1 MNARPDSTSDHS
13 PKDHAHVDSSVDT
26 VGSVGIVTPQNF
38 HFAEPLTL
46 ECNRTLPSFD
56 LMVETYGTLNSDK
69 SNAILICHALSG
81 SHHAAG
87 LHSADDKKAGWW
99 DNMIGP
105 NKAIDTNRFY
115 VVCLNN
121 IGSCFGSTGPTTIN
135 PDSVNAKQAD
145 NTSEAEVYGPDFPL
159 VTIKDWVKTQ
169 AMLSDRLGI
178 DVWHAIVGG
187 SMGGMQ
193 ALQWSVDY
201 PNRLKRCVVI
211 ASTPKL
217 SAQNIAFNEVA
228 RQSILSDP
236 DFKDGRYLQAGTY
249 PRRGLI
255 LARMVGHITYLT
267 DDAMKAK
274 FGRDLKSGKFMYGYD
289 VEFQVESYLRYQGE
303 RFSENFD
310 ANTYLLMTKA
320 LDYFD
325 PTRGYLSGQSSTQST
340 APSVDSTN
348 PSESGS
354 LLDDSIAASV
364 ETTKNATKQAAQ
376 HALEATLATDN
387 LATDNLATGDETD
400 SETQTDTENDRQQE
414 LAALKAA
421 FAHTQCQYLVVSF
434 TTDWRFA
441 PERSQEIVDALMATG
456 KPVNYINV
464 DAPHGHDSFLFDIPR
479 YMGAVRGFLTA
490 PFITD
495 SHAKNRQT
503 KNSRQQTGVRS

>member
-1 MNARPDSTSDHS
+1 MSARSDSTSEHS
-13 PKDHAHVDSSVDT
+13 TNHSANTTDSIVS
-26 VGSVGIVTPQNF
+26 VGSVGLVTPQTF

-56 LMVETYGTLNSDK
+56 LIFETYGTLNSDK

-87 LHSADDKKAGWW
+87 FHSDDDKKAGWW

-105 NKAIDTNRFY
+105 NKAIDTNQFF
-115 VVCLNN
+115 VVCVNN

-135 PDSVNAKQAD
+135 PDSLSD
-145 NTSEAEVYGPDFPL
+145 EGEAQVYGPDFPL

-178 DVWHAIVGG
+178 EVWHAIVGG

-193 ALQWSVDY
+193 AMQWSVDY
-201 PNRLKRCVVI
+201 PERLKRCVVI

-325 PTRGYLSGQSSTQST
+325 PTRDY
-340 APSVDSTN
+340 PSAATL
-348 PSESGS
+348 ES
-354 LLDDSIAASV
+354 ASV
-364 ETTKNATKQAAQ
+364 KAESAKNETEKTLENSAHIDNA
-376 HALEATLATDN
+376 DN
-387 LATDNLATGDETD
+387 VNVANEK
-400 SETQTDTENDRQQE
+400 E
-414 LAALKAA
+414 LSALKAA

-456 KPVNYINV
+456 KPVSYINV

-479 YMGAVRGFLTA
+479 YMGAVKGFLTA
-490 PFITD
+490 PFIANRLK
-495 SHAKNRQT
+495 AK
-503 KNSRQQTGVRS
+503 GARS

>member
-1 MNARPDSTSDHS
+1 LNARSDNTSDQHPNSQPHS
-13 PKDHAHVDSSVDT
+13 NSSANTDSDL
-26 VGSVGIVTPQNF
+26 GSVGVVTPQNF

-81 SHHAAG
+81 NHHAAG
-87 LHSADDKKAGWW
+87 FHSADDKKAGWW

-105 NKAIDTNRFY
+105 NKAIDTNQFY
-115 VVCLNN
+115 VVCVNN

-135 PDSVNAKQAD
+135 PDSVDSDSVSSDSLDSNSSDEPQ
-145 NTSEAEVYGPDFPL
+145 VYGPDFPL
-159 VTIKDWVKTQ
+159 ITIKDWVKTQ

-201 PNRLKRCVVI
+201 PERLKRCVVI

-236 DFKDGRYLQAGTY
+236 DFKDGRYIQEGTY

-325 PTRGYLSGQSSTQST
+325 PTRDYPSTVAKDT
-340 APSVDSTN
+340 T
-348 PSESGS
+348 ESAVQIE
-354 LLDDSIAASV
+354 DSIAASV
-364 ETTKNATKQAAQ
+364 ESSKANAQSELEDAVTTI
-376 HALEATLATDN
+376 EDI
-387 LATDNLATGDETD
+387 E
-400 SETQTDTENDRQQE
+400 SDRQLE
-414 LAALKAA
+414 LSALKAA

-456 KPVNYINV
+456 KPVSYINI

-479 YMGAVRGFLTA
+479 YMGAVKGFLTA
-490 PFITD
+490 PFIT
-495 SHAKNRQT
+495 H
-503 KNSRQQTGVRS
+503 SRAATGERS

>member
-1 MNARPDSTSDHS
+1 MNARPDSTSDHF

-26 VGSVGIVTPQNF
+26 IGSVGIVTPQNF

-56 LMVETYGTLNSDK
+56 LMVETYGTLNSDQ

-135 PDSVNAKQAD
+135 PDSINADKV
-145 NTSEAEVYGPDFPL
+145 SEAEVYGPDFPL

-201 PNRLKRCVVI
+201 PDRLKRCVVI

-340 APSVDSTN
+340 KNSSAPLVDSAK
-348 PSESGS
+348 PSASALPLE
-354 LLDDSIAASV
+354 DSIAASV
-364 ETTKNATKQAAQ
+364 ETTKQSTQ
-376 HALEATLATDN
+376 HALEATLATDS
-387 LATDNLATGDETD
+387 LATGNETD
-400 SETQTDTENDRQQE
+400 NETQTDTDTDTDTENDRQQE
-414 LAALKAA
+414 LAALKSA
-421 FAHTQCQYLVVSF
+421 FAQTQCQYLVVSF

-495 SHAKNRQT
+495 SHAKNSQ
-503 KNSRQQTGVRS
+503 QQTGACS

>member
-1 MNARPDSTSDHS
+1 MSARSDSTSEHS
-13 PKDHAHVDSSVDT
+13 TNHSANTTDT
-26 VGSVGIVTPQNF
+26 VGSVGSVGIVTPQTF

-56 LMVETYGTLNSDK
+56 LIFETYGTLNSDK

-87 LHSADDKKAGWW
+87 FHSDDDKKAGWW

-105 NKAIDTNRFY
+105 NKAIDTNQFF
-115 VVCLNN
+115 VVCVNN

-135 PDSVNAKQAD
+135 PDSLSD
-145 NTSEAEVYGPDFPL
+145 EGEAQVYGPDFPL

-178 DVWHAIVGG
+178 EVWHAIVGG

-193 ALQWSVDY
+193 AMQWSVDY
-201 PNRLKRCVVI
+201 PERLKRCVVI

-325 PTRGYLSGQSSTQST
+325 PTRDYPSAVDSSIQSSAELETSL
-340 APSVDSTN
+340 AAAVKADST
-348 PSESGS
+348 EKE
-354 LLDDSIAASV
+354 LDKTLNNS
-364 ETTKNATKQAAQ
+364 ATIDN
-376 HALEATLATDN
+376 TDN
-387 LATDNLATGDETD
+387 ADNVNVVNAK
-400 SETQTDTENDRQQE
+400 E
-414 LAALKAA
+414 LNALKAA

-456 KPVNYINV
+456 KPVSYINV

-479 YMGAVRGFLTA
+479 YMGAVKGFLTA
-490 PFITD
+490 PFIANRLK
-495 SHAKNRQT
+495 AK
-503 KNSRQQTGVRS
+503 GARS

>member
-1 MNARPDSTSDHS
+1 MSARSDSTSEHS
-13 PKDHAHVDSSVDT
+13 TNHAANATDTVDS
-26 VGSVGIVTPQNF
+26 VGSVGIVTPQTF

-56 LMVETYGTLNSDK
+56 LIFETYGTLNSDK

-87 LHSADDKKAGWW
+87 FHSDDDKKAGWW

-105 NKAIDTNRFY
+105 NKAIDTNQFF
-115 VVCLNN
+115 VVCVNN

-135 PDSVNAKQAD
+135 PDSISD
-145 NTSEAEVYGPDFPL
+145 EGEAQVYGPDFPL

-178 DVWHAIVGG
+178 EVWHAIVGG

-193 ALQWSVDY
+193 AMQWSVDY
-201 PNRLKRCVVI
+201 PERLKRCVVI

-325 PTRGYLSGQSSTQST
+325 PTRDYPSAADSSIQTSAELETSLAAAVKADST
-340 APSVDSTN
+340 EKKLEETVNSSADIATADNADNVDVDS
-348 PSESGS
+348 
-354 LLDDSIAASV
+354 A
-364 ETTKNATKQAAQ
+364 K
-376 HALEATLATDN
+376 
-387 LATDNLATGDETD
+387 
-400 SETQTDTENDRQQE
+400 E
-414 LAALKAA
+414 LNALKAA

-456 KPVNYINV
+456 KPVSYINV

-479 YMGAVRGFLTA
+479 YMGAVKGFLTA
-490 PFITD
+490 PFIANRLK
-495 SHAKNRQT
+495 AK
-503 KNSRQQTGVRS
+503 GARS

>member
-1 MNARPDSTSDHS
+1 LNARPDNTSDQFPTDTSDSIDSTS
-13 PKDHAHVDSSVDT
+13 AAGT
-26 VGSVGIVTPQNF
+26 VGSVGIVTPQIF

-56 LMVETYGTLNSDK
+56 LIIETYGTLNSDK

-87 LHSADDKKAGWW
+87 LYNADDKKAGWW

-115 VVCLNN
+115 VVCVNN
-121 IGSCFGSTGPTTIN
+121 IGSCFGSTGPTSIN
-135 PDSVNAKQAD
+135 PESVKSDSSSTNSND
-145 NTSEAEVYGPDFPL
+145 SEPPVYGPDFPL

-178 DVWHAIVGG
+178 EVWHAIVGG

-201 PNRLKRCVVI
+201 PERLKRCVVI

-325 PTRGYLSGQSSTQST
+325 PTRDY
-340 APSVDSTN
+340 PSAVTKDPT
-348 PSESGS
+348 ESAAQ
-354 LLDDSIAASV
+354 LENSIAASV
-364 ETTKNATKQAAQ
+364 ESSKNSTQIELEDAVATI
-376 HALEATLATDN
+376 EDI
-387 LATDNLATGDETD
+387 E
-400 SETQTDTENDRQQE
+400 SDRQQE
-414 LAALKAA
+414 LSALKAA

-490 PFITD
+490 PFISGKST
-495 SHAKNRQT
+495 A
-503 KNSRQQTGVRS
+503 TGDRS

>member
-1 MNARPDSTSDHS
+1 MSARSDTKNKPDNEASDTLS
-13 PKDHAHVDSSVDT
+13 NSSAKLK
-26 VGSVGIVTPQNF
+26 GSVGIVSPQTMYF
-38 HFAEPLTL
+38 SEPLTL
-46 ECNRTLPSFD
+46 ECNRTLPSFE
-56 LMVETYGTLNSDK
+56 LIYETYGTLNKDK

-87 LHSADDKKAGWW
+87 IYNEDDKKAGWW

-115 VVCLNN
+115 VVCMNN

-135 PDSVNAKQAD
+135 PDSVDEEGNAQ
-145 NTSEAEVYGPDFPL
+145 VYGPDFPL

-169 AMLSDRLGI
+169 AMFSDRLGI
-178 DVWHAIVGG
+178 DTWHAIVGG

-193 ALQWSVDY
+193 ALQWSIDY
-201 PNRLKRCVVI
+201 PERLKRCVVI
-211 ASTPKL
+211 ACTPKL

-236 DFKDGRYLQAGTY
+236 DFMDGHYLQAGTY

-325 PTRGYLSGQSSTQST
+325 PTRGYIEQTQSLEAIEQENET
-340 APSVDSTN
+340 ITTS
-348 PSESGS
+348 S
-354 LLDDSIAASV
+354 LALEDADLAEQASHLVELDD
-364 ETTKNATKQAAQ
+364 
-376 HALEATLATDN
+376 
-387 LATDNLATGDETD
+387 
-400 SETQTDTENDRQQE
+400 
-414 LAALKAA
+414 LKSA
-421 FAHTQCQYLVVSF
+421 FAHAKCQYLIVSF

-456 KPVNYINV
+456 KPVSYTNI

-479 YMGAVRGFLTA
+479 YMGAIKGFLTA
-490 PFITD
+490 PFMTTVDD
-495 SHAKNRQT
+495 SPASSNANGYDAK
-503 KNSRQQTGVRS
+503 GARS

>member
-1 MNARPDSTSDHS
+1 MNARPDNTSEQS
-13 PKDHAHVDSSVDT
+13 PTDKTDIASSVNHTDS
-26 VGSVGIVTPQNF
+26 VGSVGIVTPQTF

-46 ECNRTLPSFD
+46 ECNRTLPSFE
-56 LMVETYGTLNSDK
+56 LIVETYGTLNSDK

-87 LHSADDKKAGWW
+87 FHSDDDKKSGWW

-105 NKAIDTNRFY
+105 NKAIDTNRFF
-115 VVCLNN
+115 VVCVNN

-135 PDSVNAKQAD
+135 PDSIAD
-145 NTSEAEVYGPDFPL
+145 GDGEEGRAYGPDFPL

-178 DVWHAIVGG
+178 EVWHAIVGG

-193 ALQWSVDY
+193 ALQWAVDY
-201 PNRLKRCVVI
+201 PSRLKRCVVI
-211 ASTPKL
+211 ACTPKL

-236 DFKDGRYLQAGTY
+236 DFKEGRYLQAGTY

-325 PTRGYLSGQSSTQST
+325 PTRDYSSQDFS
-340 APSVDSTN
+340 SQDCL
-348 PSESGS
+348 SESLANSIG
-354 LLDDSIAASV
+354 DSVKADSSEDELTV
-364 ETTKNATKQAAQ
+364 
-376 HALEATLATDN
+376 TLANSADIDN
-387 LATDNLATGDETD
+387 IED
-400 SETQTDTENDRQQE
+400 SNYQE
-414 LAALKAA
+414 LTALKAA
-421 FAHTQCQYLVVSF
+421 FAHTQCQYLIVSF

-456 KPVNYINV
+456 KPVSYINV

-479 YMGAVRGFLTA
+479 YMGAVKGFLNA
-490 PFITD
+490 PFM
-495 SHAKNRQT
+495 SPSQSKNQKQH
-503 KNSRQQTGVRS
+503 KNSQKTSGERS

>member
-1 MNARPDSTSDHS
+1 MDSTS
-13 PKDHAHVDSSVDT
+13 AAGT
-26 VGSVGIVTPQNF
+26 VGSVGIVTPQIF

-56 LMVETYGTLNSDK
+56 LIIETYGTLNSDK

-115 VVCLNN
+115 VVCVNN
-121 IGSCFGSTGPTTIN
+121 IGSCFGSTGPTTLN
-135 PDSVNAKQAD
+135 PESVSPDDESNS
-145 NTSEAEVYGPDFPL
+145 TEPPVYGPDFPL

-325 PTRGYLSGQSSTQST
+325 PTRDY
-340 APSVDSTN
+340 PSAVAQDHT
-348 PSESGS
+348 GS
-354 LLDDSIAASV
+354 AAHIGDSIAASV
-364 ETTKNATKQAAQ
+364 ESSKNSTQVELEDAVATI
-376 HALEATLATDN
+376 EDI
-387 LATDNLATGDETD
+387 E
-400 SETQTDTENDRQQE
+400 SDRQQE
-414 LAALKAA
+414 LSALKAA

-490 PFITD
+490 PFISGKST
-495 SHAKNRQT
+495 A
-503 KNSRQQTGVRS
+503 TGDCS

>member
-1 MNARPDSTSDHS
+1 MSSRSDINKNPLHT
-13 PKDHAHVDSSVDT
+13 DIAVDSIDAAGLNSEDSLDT
-26 VGSVGIVTPQNF
+26 AGSVGIVTPQAF
-38 HFAEPLTL
+38 HFNEPLTL
-46 ECNRTLPSFD
+46 ECNRILPTFD
-56 LMVETYGTLNSDK
+56 LMVETYGTLNADN

-87 LHSADDKKAGWW
+87 IHHADDKKVGWW

-105 NKAIDTNRFY
+105 NKAIDTNRFF
-115 VVCLNN
+115 VVCVNN

-135 PDSVNAKQAD
+135 PDSIANGGTPRA
-145 NTSEAEVYGPDFPL
+145 YGPDFPL

-178 DVWHAIVGG
+178 EVWHAIVGG

-201 PNRLKRCVVI
+201 PDRLKRCVVI

-267 DDAMKAK
+267 DNAMKAK

-303 RFSENFD
+303 RFSKNFD

-325 PTRGYLSGQSSTQST
+325 PTRDSALNPQSDVVSDNDD
-340 APSVDSTN
+340 ANHLADHTN
-348 PSESGS
+348 DATDTNNHAGK
-354 LLDDSIAASV
+354 DDSI
-364 ETTKNATKQAAQ
+364 NDND
-376 HALEATLATDN
+376 HAHH
-387 LATDNLATGDETD
+387 
-400 SETQTDTENDRQQE
+400 E
-414 LAALKAA
+414 LKTA
-421 FAHTQCQYLVVSF
+421 FAHTQCQYLIVSF

-441 PERSQEIVDALMATG
+441 PERSEEIVDALMAVN
-456 KPVNYINV
+456 KPVSYINV

-479 YMGAVRGFLTA
+479 YMGAIKGFLTA
-490 PFITD
+490 PFMND
-495 SHAKNRQT
+495 SNDKGHSQHVEQT
-503 KNSRQQTGVRS
+503 ALTGERS

>member
-1 MNARPDSTSDHS
+1 MS
-13 PKDHAHVDSSVDT
+13 PHPQLTDPKFAD
-26 VGSVGIVTPQNF
+26 SVGIVTPETL
-38 HFAEPLTL
+38 HFDTELTL
-46 ECNRTLPSFD
+46 ECNRTLPAFD
-56 LMVETYGTLNSDK
+56 LVIETYGTLNADK

-87 LHSADDKKAGWW
+87 YHSIDDKKPGWW

-105 NKAIDTNRFY
+105 GKPIDTRRYY

-121 IGSCFGSTGPTTIN
+121 IGSCHGSTGPTSPN
-135 PDSVNAKQAD
+135 PDSPSGAP
-145 NTSEAEVYGPDFPL
+145 YGPDFPL
-159 VTIKDWVKTQ
+159 ITIKDWVATQ
-169 AMLSDRLGI
+169 ALLSDRLGI
-178 DVWHAIVGG
+178 KVWHAIVGG

-201 PNRLKRCVVI
+201 PDRLKRCVII

-236 DFKDGRYLQAGTY
+236 DFKDGHYLVAGTY

-267 DDAMKAK
+267 EDAMKSK

-303 RFSENFD
+303 RFSKNFD

-325 PTRGYLSGQSSTQST
+325 PTRDY
-340 APSVDSTN
+340 VDD
-348 PSESGS
+348 ES
-354 LLDDSIAASV
+354 LT
-364 ETTKNATKQAAQ
+364 E
-376 HALEATLATDN
+376 LEALRQTLA
-387 LATDNLATGDETD
+387 
-400 SETQTDTENDRQQE
+400 
-414 LAALKAA
+414 
-421 FAHTQCQYLVVSF
+421 HTKCQYLVVSF

-441 PERSQEIVDALMATG
+441 PERSQEIVEALMAND
-456 KPVNYINV
+456 KPVSYVNI

-479 YMGAVRGFLTA
+479 YMGAVSSFLNAPFLTQSA
-490 PFITD
+490 SQSDHSTRHQD
-495 SHAKNRQT
+495 S
-503 KNSRQQTGVRS
+503 NSKEVTA

>member
-1 MNARPDSTSDHS
+1 MTVRKYSSKRLSVSATTDSASTAPTQRHPSQSPD
-13 PKDHAHVDSSVDT
+13 
-26 VGSVGIVTPQNF
+26 SVGIVTPQVMTF
-38 HFAEPLTL
+38 DEPFTL
-46 ECNRTLPSFD
+46 ECNRTLPRFE
-56 LMVETYGTLNSDK
+56 LVYETYGTLNANK

-87 LHSADDKKAGWW
+87 YHSVDDKKAGWW
-99 DNMIGP
+99 DNMIGAGKP
-105 NKAIDTNRFY
+105 IDTRKFF

-121 IGSCFGSTGPTTIN
+121 IGSCYGSTGPASIN
-135 PDSVNAKQAD
+135 PD
-145 NTSEAEVYGPDFPL
+145 TGEVYGPDFPL
-159 VTIKDWVKTQ
+159 VTIKDWVRTQ
-169 AMLSDRLGI
+169 AMFSDRLDI
-178 DVWHAIVGG
+178 EVWHAIVGG

-201 PNRLKRCVVI
+201 PTRLKRCVII

-236 DFKDGRYLQAGTY
+236 DFNEGYYLKAGTY

-267 DDAMKAK
+267 DEAMRAK

-325 PTRGYLSGQSSTQST
+325 PTRGY
-340 APSVDSTN
+340 VNDSTE
-348 PSESGS
+348 P
-354 LLDDSIAASV
+354 
-364 ETTKNATKQAAQ
+364 TTSQNSHDNSDNEQDR
-376 HALEATLATDN
+376 HAL
-387 LATDNLATGDETD
+387 
-400 SETQTDTENDRQQE
+400 TQTLERTECR
-414 LAALKAA
+414 
-421 FAHTQCQYLVVSF
+421 FLVVSF

-441 PERSQEIVDALMATG
+441 PERSREIVDALMATH
-456 KPVNYINV
+456 KPVSYVNV

-479 YMGAVRGFLTA
+479 YFDAIRGFLTA
-490 PFITD
+490 
-495 SHAKNRQT
+495 K
-503 KNSRQQTGVRS
+503 

>member
-1 MNARPDSTSDHS
+1 M
-13 PKDHAHVDSSVDT
+13 
-26 VGSVGIVTPQNF
+26 VTPQTF

-56 LMVETYGTLNSDK
+56 LIFETYGTLNSDK

-87 LHSADDKKAGWW
+87 FHSDDDKKAGWW

-105 NKAIDTNRFY
+105 NKAIDTNQFF
-115 VVCLNN
+115 VVCVNN

-135 PDSVNAKQAD
+135 SDTVNSSQNSPNK
-145 NTSEAEVYGPDFPL
+145 NNENSEPQVYGPDFPL

-178 DVWHAIVGG
+178 EVWHAIVGG

-201 PNRLKRCVVI
+201 PERLKRCVVI

-325 PTRGYLSGQSSTQST
+325 PTRDY
-340 APSVDSTN
+340 PSAVTL
-348 PSESGS
+348 ES
-354 LLDDSIAASV
+354 AAVKAES
-364 ETTKNATKQAAQ
+364 
-376 HALEATLATDN
+376 
-387 LATDNLATGDETD
+387 
-400 SETQTDTENDRQQE
+400 TENQTEKTLNNSAHIDNADNVNVANEKE
-414 LAALKAA
+414 LSALKAA

-441 PERSQEIVDALMATG
+441 PERSQEIVNALMATG
-456 KPVNYINV
+456 KPVSYINV

-479 YMGAVRGFLTA
+479 YMGAVKGFLTA
-490 PFITD
+490 PFIAN
-495 SHAKNRQT
+495 SMIAK
-503 KNSRQQTGVRS
+503 GARS

>member
-1 MNARPDSTSDHS
+1 MSARRTPSEASSNAPLESAAQSSDAAEPDS
-13 PKDHAHVDSSVDT
+13 A
-26 VGSVGIVTPQNF
+26 VGSVGIVTPQTY
-38 HFAEPLTL
+38 HFDEPLTL
-46 ECNRTLPSFD
+46 ECQRVLPSFE
-56 LMVETYGTLNSDK
+56 LIFETYGTLNQDK

-105 NKAIDTNRFY
+105 GKAIDTDIFY
-115 VVCLNN
+115 VVCVNN
-121 IGSCFGSTGPTTIN
+121 IGSCFGSTGPTSIN
-135 PDSVNAKQAD
+135 PDSIDKEGNAQGDANAKGNAQSHAKD
-145 NTSEAEVYGPDFPL
+145 NAQVYGPDFPL

-169 AMLSDRLGI
+169 ALFSDRLGI
-178 DVWHAIVGG
+178 EVWHAIVGG

-201 PNRLKRCVVI
+201 PERLKRCVVI

-325 PTRGYLSGQSSTQST
+325 PTRGIVSPPAATDTNASSYTLNADT
-340 APSVDSTN
+340 DTVLNEVINHAATSVDDT
-348 PSESGS
+348 
-354 LLDDSIAASV
+354 
-364 ETTKNATKQAAQ
+364 
-376 HALEATLATDN
+376 ATLATR
-387 LATDNLATGDETD
+387 AAIDETTTTD
-400 SETQTDTENDRQQE
+400 ASTDETVAHHQE
-414 LAALKAA
+414 LAALKTAL
-421 FAHTQCQYLVVSF
+421 AHTQCQYLIVSF

-456 KPVNYINV
+456 KPVSYINV

-479 YMGAVRGFLTA
+479 YMGAIEGFLTA
-490 PFITD
+490 PFMT
-495 SHAKNRQT
+495 SHPSVAGARL
-503 KNSRQQTGVRS
+503 

>member
-1 MNARPDSTSDHS
+1 MSARSDSTSEHS
-13 PKDHAHVDSSVDT
+13 TNHSANTTDSIVS
-26 VGSVGIVTPQNF
+26 VGSVGLVTPQTF

-56 LMVETYGTLNSDK
+56 LIFETYGTLNSDK

-87 LHSADDKKAGWW
+87 FHSDDDKKAGWW

-105 NKAIDTNRFY
+105 NKAIDTNQFF
-115 VVCLNN
+115 VVCVNN

-135 PDSVNAKQAD
+135 PDSLID
-145 NTSEAEVYGPDFPL
+145 EGEAQVYGPDFPL

-178 DVWHAIVGG
+178 EVWHAIVGG

-193 ALQWSVDY
+193 AMQWSVDY
-201 PNRLKRCVVI
+201 PERLKRCVVI

-325 PTRGYLSGQSSTQST
+325 PTRDYPAAAELETSL
-340 APSVDSTN
+340 AAAVKADSTEN
-348 PSESGS
+348 ELEETVNSSA
-354 LLDDSIAASV
+354 DIATADNV
-364 ETTKNATKQAAQ
+364 NVANAK
-376 HALEATLATDN
+376 
-387 LATDNLATGDETD
+387 
-400 SETQTDTENDRQQE
+400 E
-414 LAALKAA
+414 LNALKAA

-456 KPVNYINV
+456 KPVSYINV

-479 YMGAVRGFLTA
+479 YMGAVKGFLTA
-490 PFITD
+490 PFIANRLK
-495 SHAKNRQT
+495 AK
-503 KNSRQQTGVRS
+503 GARS

>member
-1 MNARPDSTSDHS
+1 MSARSDSTSEHS
-13 PKDHAHVDSSVDT
+13 TNHSANTTDSIDL
-26 VGSVGIVTPQNF
+26 VGSVGLVTPQTF

-56 LMVETYGTLNSDK
+56 LIFETYGTLNSDK

-87 LHSADDKKAGWW
+87 FHSDDDKKAGWW

-105 NKAIDTNRFY
+105 NKAIDTNQFF
-115 VVCLNN
+115 VVCVNN

-135 PDSVNAKQAD
+135 PDSLSD
-145 NTSEAEVYGPDFPL
+145 EGEAQVYGPDFPL

-178 DVWHAIVGG
+178 EVWHAIVGG

-201 PNRLKRCVVI
+201 PERLKRCVVI

-325 PTRGYLSGQSSTQST
+325 PTRDYPAAAELETSL
-340 APSVDSTN
+340 AAAVKADSTEYELEETVN
-348 PSESGS
+348 SSA
-354 LLDDSIAASV
+354 DIATADNV
-364 ETTKNATKQAAQ
+364 NVANAK
-376 HALEATLATDN
+376 
-387 LATDNLATGDETD
+387 
-400 SETQTDTENDRQQE
+400 E
-414 LAALKAA
+414 LNALKAA

-456 KPVNYINV
+456 KPVSYINV

-479 YMGAVRGFLTA
+479 YMGAVKGFLTA
-490 PFITD
+490 PFIANRLK
-495 SHAKNRQT
+495 AK
-503 KNSRQQTGVRS
+503 GARS

>member
-1 MNARPDSTSDHS
+1 M
-13 PKDHAHVDSSVDT
+13 
-26 VGSVGIVTPQNF
+26 VTPQTF

-56 LMVETYGTLNSDK
+56 LIFETYGTLNSDK

-87 LHSADDKKAGWW
+87 FHSDDDKKAGWW

-105 NKAIDTNRFY
+105 NKAIDTNQFF
-115 VVCLNN
+115 VVCVNN

-135 PDSVNAKQAD
+135 PDSINS
-145 NTSEAEVYGPDFPL
+145 SENSEPQVYGPDFPL
-159 VTIKDWVKTQ
+159 VTVKDWVKTQ

-193 ALQWSVDY
+193 AMQWSVDY
-201 PNRLKRCVVI
+201 PKRLKRCVVI

-236 DFKDGRYLQAGTY
+236 DFKEGRYLQAGTY

-325 PTRGYLSGQSSTQST
+325 PTRDYPSTSSSGLSTESTDPLESSMAESVK
-340 APSVDSTN
+340 VDSTE
-348 PSESGS
+348 SE
-354 LLDDSIAASV
+354 LD
-364 ETTKNATKQAAQ
+364 K
-376 HALEATLATDN
+376 TLSNSADIHN
-387 LATDNLATGDETD
+387 VNVANE
-400 SETQTDTENDRQQE
+400 QE
-414 LAALKAA
+414 LSALKAA

-434 TTDWRFA
+434 TSDWRFA

-456 KPVNYINV
+456 KPVSYINV

-479 YMGAVRGFLTA
+479 YMGAVKGFLTA
-490 PFITD
+490 PFI
-495 SHAKNRQT
+495 A
-503 KNSRQQTGVRS
+503 NSLTATGERS

>member
-1 MNARPDSTSDHS
+1 MPIAIVIAFLLSFYRLSSCEVVLSARPDTNNNAMTRGHSD
-13 PKDHAHVDSSVDT
+13 PKRQPSGASASL
-26 VGSVGIVTPQNF
+26 VGSVGMVTPQTY
-38 HFAEPLTL
+38 HFDEPFTL
-46 ECNRTLPSFD
+46 ECNRTLPAFD
-56 LMVETYGTLNSDK
+56 LVFETYGTLNADK

-87 LHSADDKKAGWW
+87 YHEGDKKAGWW

-105 NKAIDTNRFY
+105 SKAIDTDEFF
-115 VVCLNN
+115 VVCVNN
-121 IGSCFGSTGPTTIN
+121 IGSCFGSTGPTSIN
-135 PDSVNAKQAD
+135 PDSIDKG
-145 NTSEAEVYGPDFPL
+145 EAQPYGPDFPL
-159 VTIKDWVKTQ
+159 VTIKDWVGTQ
-169 AMLSDRLGI
+169 ALLSDRLGI
-178 DVWHAIVGG
+178 EVWHAIVGG

-193 ALQWSVDY
+193 ALQWSLDY

-236 DFKDGRYLQAGTY
+236 DFKEGRYLQAGTY

-325 PTRGYLSGQSSTQST
+325 PTRGHI
-340 APSVDSTN
+340 
-348 PSESGS
+348 E
-354 LLDDSIAASV
+354 
-364 ETTKNATKQAAQ
+364 
-376 HALEATLATDN
+376 
-387 LATDNLATGDETD
+387 D
-400 SETQTDTENDRQQE
+400 SETSVEADTEIQNSQSQNDQRE
-414 LAALKAA
+414 LSALKAA
-421 FAHTQCQYLVVSF
+421 FAHSECQYLVVSF

-456 KPVNYINV
+456 KPVSYLNV

-479 YMGAVRGFLTA
+479 YMGAIKGFLTA
-490 PFITD
+490 PFIT
-495 SHAKNRQT
+495 ANR
-503 KNSRQQTGVRS
+503 TGARL

>member
-1 MNARPDSTSDHS
+1 MNARPDNTSDQSATDRTNATYAVNHNQS
-13 PKDHAHVDSSVDT
+13 LT
-26 VGSVGIVTPQNF
+26 SVGIVTPQIF

-56 LMVETYGTLNSDK
+56 LIIETYGTLNSDK
-69 SNAILICHALSG
+69 SNAVLICHALSG

-87 LHSADDKKAGWW
+87 FHSDEDKKAGWW

-105 NKAIDTNRFY
+105 NKSIDTNRFF
-115 VVCLNN
+115 VVCVNN

-135 PDSVNAKQAD
+135 PDSSDAQ
-145 NTSEAEVYGPDFPL
+145 VYGPDFPL

-236 DFKDGRYLQAGTY
+236 DFKEGRYLQAGTY

-325 PTRGYLSGQSSTQST
+325 PTRDYPLESIEDASTVSEPLATSLAESVKPDSSEDEL
-340 APSVDSTN
+340 A
-348 PSESGS
+348 G
-354 LLDDSIAASV
+354 
-364 ETTKNATKQAAQ
+364 
-376 HALEATLATDN
+376 TLA
-387 LATDNLATGDETD
+387 D
-400 SETQTDTENDRQQE
+400 SADIDHINISNHQE
-414 LAALKAA
+414 LTALKAA
-421 FAHTQCQYLVVSF
+421 FAHTECQYLVVSF

-456 KPVNYINV
+456 KPVSYINV

-479 YMGAVRGFLTA
+479 YMGAVKGFLNA
-490 PFITD
+490 EFMTD
-495 SHAKNRQT
+495 NQDQ
-503 KNSRQQTGVRS
+503 NSQQKLGARS

>member
-1 MNARPDSTSDHS
+1 MNARPDSTSDLLSKETVHS
-13 PKDHAHVDSSVDT
+13 TDAVDSM
-26 VGSVGIVTPQNF
+26 GSVGIVTPQIF
-38 HFAEPLTL
+38 HFSEPLTL
-46 ECNRTLPSFD
+46 ECNRTLLSFD
-56 LMVETYGTLNSDK
+56 LIVETYGTLNSDK
-69 SNAILICHALSG
+69 SNAVLICHALSG

-87 LHSADDKKAGWW
+87 FHSSDDKKAGWW

-105 NKAIDTNRFY
+105 NKAIDTNQFY
-115 VVCLNN
+115 VVCVNN

-135 PDSVNAKQAD
+135 PDSVHSDDPTNEH
-145 NTSEAEVYGPDFPL
+145 SEPQVYGPDFPL

-178 DVWHAIVGG
+178 DVWHAVVGG

-201 PNRLKRCVVI
+201 PDRLKRCVVI

-325 PTRGYLSGQSSTQST
+325 PTRGYLTSDCPS
-340 APSVDSTN
+340 APSTETTEPVT
-348 PSESGS
+348 E
-354 LLDDSIAASV
+354 LEDSIGASV
-364 ETTKNATKQAAQ
+364 EASKTATQIE
-376 HALEATLATDN
+376 LEDDLAVISN
-387 LATDNLATGDETD
+387 NEH
-400 SETQTDTENDRQQE
+400 NRQQE
-414 LAALKAA
+414 LTALKAA

-479 YMGAVRGFLTA
+479 YMGAVKGFLTA
-490 PFITD
+490 PFIAD
-495 SHAKNRQT
+495 RQPKNNRQ
-503 KNSRQQTGVRS
+503 QPTGARS

>member
-1 MNARPDSTSDHS
+1 MSARSDSTSEHS
-13 PKDHAHVDSSVDT
+13 TNHSANTTDIVGS
-26 VGSVGIVTPQNF
+26 VGSVGIVTPQTF

-56 LMVETYGTLNSDK
+56 LIFETYGALNSDK

-87 LHSADDKKAGWW
+87 FHSDDDKKAGWW

-105 NKAIDTNRFY
+105 NKTIDTNQFF
-115 VVCLNN
+115 VVCVNN

-135 PDSVNAKQAD
+135 PESISNEGEPQ
-145 NTSEAEVYGPDFPL
+145 VYGPDFPL

-178 DVWHAIVGG
+178 EVWHAIVGG

-193 ALQWSVDY
+193 AMQWSVDY
-201 PNRLKRCVVI
+201 PERLKRCVVI

-236 DFKDGRYLQAGTY
+236 DFKEGRYLQAGTY

-325 PTRGYLSGQSSTQST
+325 PTRDYPSAAALSTKSAEALENSL
-340 APSVDSTN
+340 AESVKADSTEN
-348 PSESGS
+348 ELEKTLNNSA
-354 LLDDSIAASV
+354 DIDNIDIA
-364 ETTKNATKQAAQ
+364 NAK
-376 HALEATLATDN
+376 
-387 LATDNLATGDETD
+387 
-400 SETQTDTENDRQQE
+400 E
-414 LAALKAA
+414 LSALKAA

-456 KPVNYINV
+456 KPVSYINV

-479 YMGAVRGFLTA
+479 YMGAVKGFLTA
-490 PFITD
+490 PFIANRLK
-495 SHAKNRQT
+495 AK
-503 KNSRQQTGVRS
+503 GVRS

>member
-1 MNARPDSTSDHS
+1 MNARSDNTSDQHPDSQPHPNSLVNT
-13 PKDHAHVDSSVDT
+13 DSA
-26 VGSVGIVTPQNF
+26 VGSVGVVTPQNF

-81 SHHAAG
+81 NHHAAG
-87 LHSADDKKAGWW
+87 FHSADDKKAGWW

-105 NKAIDTNRFY
+105 NKAIDTNQFY
-115 VVCLNN
+115 VVCVNN

-135 PDSVNAKQAD
+135 PDSVDSDSVSSDSLDANSSDEPQ
-145 NTSEAEVYGPDFPL
+145 VYGPDFPL
-159 VTIKDWVKTQ
+159 ITIKDWVKTQ

-201 PNRLKRCVVI
+201 PERLKRCVVI

-236 DFKDGRYLQAGTY
+236 DFKDGRYIQEGTY

-325 PTRGYLSGQSSTQST
+325 PTRDYPIRDYPSTVAKDT
-340 APSVDSTN
+340 T
-348 PSESGS
+348 ESAVQIE
-354 LLDDSIAASV
+354 DSIAASV
-364 ETTKNATKQAAQ
+364 ESSKAKAQSELEDAVTTI
-376 HALEATLATDN
+376 EDI
-387 LATDNLATGDETD
+387 E
-400 SETQTDTENDRQQE
+400 SDRQQE
-414 LAALKAA
+414 LSALKAA

-456 KPVNYINV
+456 KPVSYINI

-479 YMGAVRGFLTA
+479 YMGAVKGFLTA
-490 PFITD
+490 PFITP
-495 SHAKNRQT
+495 
-503 KNSRQQTGVRS
+503 SRPATGERS

>member
-1 MNARPDSTSDHS
+1 MSARPDNTNKQTTNQHNAVTD
-13 PKDHAHVDSSVDT
+13 AVDSESLI
-26 VGSVGIVTPQNF
+26 GSVGIVTPQTF
-38 HFAEPLTL
+38 HFSEPLTL

-56 LMVETYGTLNSDK
+56 LVVETYGSLNADK
-69 SNAILICHALSG
+69 SNAVLICHALSG

-87 LHSADDKKAGWW
+87 FYSVDDKKSGWW

-105 NKAIDTNRFY
+105 GKAIDTNQFF
-115 VVCLNN
+115 VVCVNN
-121 IGSCFGSTGPTTIN
+121 IGSCFGSTGPTTVN
-135 PDSVNAKQAD
+135 PDTLDNAD
-145 NTSEAEVYGPDFPL
+145 GSEPQVYGPDFPL
-159 VTIKDWVKTQ
+159 ITIKDWVKTQ
-169 AMLSDRLGI
+169 ALLSDRLGI
-178 DVWHAIVGG
+178 DIWHAIVGG

-201 PNRLKRCVVI
+201 PDRLRRCVVI

-236 DFKDGRYLQAGTY
+236 DFKEGRYIQAGTY

-310 ANTYLLMTKA
+310 ANTYLIMTKA

-325 PTRGYLSGQSSTQST
+325 PTRDFIEHARGAT
-340 APSVDSTN
+340 
-348 PSESGS
+348 E
-354 LLDDSIAASV
+354 DD
-364 ETTKNATKQAAQ
+364 NQ
-376 HALEATLATDN
+376 H
-387 LATDNLATGDETD
+387 
-400 SETQTDTENDRQQE
+400 E
-414 LAALKAA
+414 LKDLKAA

-441 PERSQEIVDALMATG
+441 PERSQEIVNALMATG
-456 KPVNYINV
+456 KPVSYINV

-479 YMGAVRGFLTA
+479 YMGAVEGFLTA
-490 PFITD
+490 PFVSD
-495 SHAKNRQT
+495 NHQS
-503 KNSRQQTGVRS
+503 TGARS

>member
-1 MNARPDSTSDHS
+1 MG
-13 PKDHAHVDSSVDT
+13 T
-26 VGSVGIVTPQNF
+26 VGSVGIITPQIF

-56 LMVETYGTLNSDK
+56 LIIETYGTLNSDK
-69 SNAILICHALSG
+69 SNAVLICHALSG

-87 LHSADDKKAGWW
+87 FHSADDKKAGWW

-115 VVCLNN
+115 VVCVNN

-135 PDSVNAKQAD
+135 PNSNEPQ
-145 NTSEAEVYGPDFPL
+145 VYGPDFPL

-325 PTRGYLSGQSSTQST
+325 PTRDY
-340 APSVDSTN
+340 PSAMATDAT
-348 PSESGS
+348 ESAAQ
-354 LLDDSIAASV
+354 LKDSIATSV
-364 ETTKNATKQAAQ
+364 ESSKQSMQ
-376 HALEATLATDN
+376 HALEDTVATI
-387 LATDNLATGDETD
+387 DE
-400 SETQTDTENDRQQE
+400 SEQNRQLE
-414 LAALKAA
+414 LSALKAA

-456 KPVNYINV
+456 KPVSYINV

-495 SHAKNRQT
+495 SKSKQPAKIKN
-503 KNSRQQTGVRS
+503 KNSQQKSGARS

>member
-1 MNARPDSTSDHS
+1 
-13 PKDHAHVDSSVDT
+13 
-26 VGSVGIVTPQNF
+26 
-38 HFAEPLTL
+38 
-46 ECNRTLPSFD
+46 CNRTLPSFD
-56 LMVETYGTLNSDK
+56 LIVETYGTLNSDK
-69 SNAILICHALSG
+69 SNAVLICHALSG

-87 LHSADDKKAGWW
+87 FHSSDDKKAGWW

-105 NKAIDTNRFY
+105 NKAIDTNQFY
-115 VVCLNN
+115 VVCVNN
-121 IGSCFGSTGPTTIN
+121 IGSCFGSTGPTTTN
-135 PDSVNAKQAD
+135 PDSVHSDDPTNEH
-145 NTSEAEVYGPDFPL
+145 SEPQVYGPDFPL

-178 DVWHAIVGG
+178 DVWHAVVGG

-201 PNRLKRCVVI
+201 PDRLKRCVVI

-325 PTRGYLSGQSSTQST
+325 PTRGYLAHDCPS
-340 APSVDSTN
+340 APSTETTEPVT
-348 PSESGS
+348 E
-354 LLDDSIAASV
+354 LEDSIGASV
-364 ETTKNATKQAAQ
+364 EASKTATQIE
-376 HALEATLATDN
+376 LEDDLAVISN
-387 LATDNLATGDETD
+387 NEH
-400 SETQTDTENDRQQE
+400 NRQQE
-414 LAALKAA
+414 LTALKAA

-479 YMGAVRGFLTA
+479 YMGAVKGFLTA
-490 PFITD
+490 PFIAD
-495 SHAKNRQT
+495 RQPKNNRQ
-503 KNSRQQTGVRS
+503 QPTGARS